1 MKLSYVLF
9 ASLATTA
16 VASPQ
21 RLRNLQL
28 DGIGDGLSKAGKD
41 DGSMSMSADAAS
53 GDAAVEEDMSVGSK
67 ATKLFKP
74 SPSKAGKAS
83 MPEEESSMGKS
94 GKALSME

>member
-16 VASPQ
+16 VATPQ
-21 RLRNLQL
+21 RLRNAQVL
-28 DGIGDGLSKAGKD
+28 DGLSKAGKD
-41 DGSMSMSADAAS
+41 DGSMPEEV
-53 GDAAVEEDMSVGSK
+53 AVEEEPAEDMSVGSK

-74 SPSKAGKAS
+74 APSKSGKAS
-83 MPEEESSMGKS
+83 MPEVEEISMAKA